1 MSALI
6 RPLPLPP
13 VKPLQPRP
21 TLVPA
26 PTPGSPA
33 PTRSVRRRGVW
44 MALHFDDLALTAAI
58 EVAAVTRAIDVETQ
72 PLAVTDADPRRTV
85 IACNAVAAG
94 FGIRPQHSLNAAIA
108 LCAHT
113 TFLPRQ
119 LDREAAQLQ
128 AAAQACE
135 RYTPTVSMEAPNELL
150 LEVRGSFRLF
160 GGVQGLV
167 DQVQRD
173 FKVIGRTL
181 RISVSA
187 SARSALWLSRIAG
200 QPTIVMPRALPTT
213 LARLPISVLQWPA
226 ELELRLARFGTL
238 TVGDLLR
245 LPRGG
250 LARRIGYERLA
261 ELDEAVG
268 RRPAVRQGFHGEA
281 HFSDRLLLEFEVE
294 TTQLLAQLIERRLS
308 RLEQFLVKRQLAA
321 EGVILELKHR
331 DAPTTEVRIGLAAA
345 TANVAHIA
353 KLMQEHLSKVTL
365 CAPVR
370 DVVIRVDRLL
380 LAPATSL
387 PLFSSVA
394 TAQGNLTRRDDQARL
409 LEQLRARLGEHAIGC
424 IKPMC
429 DYRPE
434 HAHAVP
440 KAAIQAAS
448 PAVPLP
454 ATLAPRPFWLLA
466 PPRPLSLR
474 PSSRRPQHLLRGP
487 ELIEAGWWDGQPIHR
502 AYYHA
507 RSPDGAL
514 AWISR
519 DRAAPDAWQ
528 LHGLFG

>member
-1 MSALI
+1 
-6 RPLPLPP
+6 
-13 VKPLQPRP
+13 
-21 TLVPA
+21 
-26 PTPGSPA
+26 
-33 PTRSVRRRGVW
+33 

-58 EVAAVTRAIDVETQ
+58 EVAAVTRSIDAETQ
-72 PLAVTDADPRRTV
+72 PLAVTDDDPRRTV
-85 IACNAVAAG
+85 IACNAVAGG

-113 TFLPRQ
+113 MFLPRQ

-128 AAAQACE
+128 TAAQACE

-187 SARSALWLSRIAG
+187 SARSALWLSRIPG

-213 LARLPISVLQWPA
+213 LARLPIAVLRWPA

-238 TVGDLLR
+238 TVGELLR

-261 ELDEAVG
+261 ELDEALG

-321 EGVILELKHR
+321 ERVILELKR
-331 DAPTTEVRIGLAAA
+331 KLAARVQTKSSA
-345 TANVAHIA
+345 MRINDYD
-353 KLMQEHLSKVTL
+353 
-365 CAPVR
+365 
-370 DVVIRVDRLL
+370 DVD
-380 LAPATSL
+380 
-387 PLFSSVA
+387 
-394 TAQGNLTRRDDQARL
+394 
-409 LEQLRARLGEHAIGC
+409 
-424 IKPMC
+424 
-429 DYRPE
+429 PE
-434 HAHAVP
+434 
-440 KAAIQAAS
+440 
-448 PAVPLP
+448 
-454 ATLAPRPFWLLA
+454 
-466 PPRPLSLR
+466 
-474 PSSRRPQHLLRGP
+474 
-487 ELIEAGWWDGQPIHR
+487 
-502 AYYHA
+502 
-507 RSPDGAL
+507 
-514 AWISR
+514 
-519 DRAAPDAWQ
+519 
-528 LHGLFG
+528 

>member
-6 RPLPLPP
+6 RPQPLPP
-13 VKPLQPRP
+13 AKRLQPRP

-26 PTPGSPA
+26 QTPVRPA
-33 PTRSVRRRGVW
+33 PTRSSLRRSVW
-44 MALHFDDLALTAAI
+44 MALHFDELPLTAAI
-58 EVAAVTRAIDVETQ
+58 EAAALTRAIDAETQ
-72 PLAVTDADPRRTV
+72 PLAVTDDDPRRTV
-85 IACNAVAAG
+85 IACNAVAAR
-94 FGIRPQHSLNAAIA
+94 FGIRPLHSLNAAIA

-119 LDREAAQLQ
+119 LEREAAQLQ
-128 AAAQACE
+128 EAAQACE
-135 RYTPTVSMEAPNELL
+135 RYTSTLSMEAPNELL

-167 DQVQRD
+167 DQVQLD
-173 FKVIGRTL
+173 FKAIGRSL
-181 RISVSA
+181 RMSVSA
-187 SARSALWLSRIAG
+187 SARSALWLARIAA
-200 QPTIVMPRALPTT
+200 QPTIVMPRALPAT

-226 ELELRLARFGTL
+226 DLELRLARFGTL

-261 ELDEAVG
+261 ELDEALG
-268 RRPAVRQGFHGEA
+268 RRPTVRQRFRGEVY
-281 HFSDRLLLEFEVE
+281 FSDRLLLEFEVE
-294 TTQLLAQLIERRLS
+294 TTQLLAQLVERRLS

-321 EGVILELKHR
+321 EHVTLELKHR

-345 TANVAHIA
+345 TANVAHIV
-353 KLMQEHLSKVTL
+353 KLMHEHLSKLTL

-380 LAPATSL
+380 PAPATSL
-387 PLFSSVA
+387 PLFASMT
-394 TAQGNLTRRDDQARL
+394 TARGNVNRCDDQARL
-409 LEQLRARLGEHAIGC
+409 LEQLRARLGENAIGS
-424 IKPMC
+424 ITPMC

-434 HAHAVP
+434 RAHSVHAAV
-440 KAAIQAAS
+440 IGVAS
-448 PAVPLP
+448 SGVSPP
-454 ATLAPRPFWLLA
+454 ATLATRPFWLLES
-466 PPRPLSLR
+466 PRSISLR
-474 PSSRRPQHLLRGP
+474 PGARRPQHLLRGP
-487 ELIEAGWWDGQPIHR
+487 ELIEAGWWDEQPVHR

-507 RSPDGAL
+507 RSTDGAL

-519 DRAAPDAWQ
+519 DRDTPDAWQ